1 MFFVVTFCLDNFK
14 NKEKLIFLVK
24 EKILALGLALF
35 SSYSISDEICRE
47 IKLVDEIKQSYYRE
61 ALKGQKRLG
70 IELQEFSLDSVKF
83 ERCYVPS
90 FSTQNQKKL
99 EDVLERVKKDVG
111 EHLPQGLQNQYSI
124 GKTFYPHDIEINL
137 AQEINSRILF
147 AAKDQNNI
155 ARAVIYPI
163 QSKGE
168 SSIKV
173 RREKNG
179 KINVEKGDI
188 LIDESI
194 IPSEDTIYYTLFS
207 EVLHKELHGITI
219 ELARNNISLDN
230 AVKMEEAIVHNVA
243 YQNSLGRD
251 FDAKSFHI
259 SHMDDN
265 GKYEFYRIIND
276 NIFPKNNTLKK
287 RQELIFVYQNSPER
301 VLNATL
307 VLKSKQKN

>member
-47 IKLVDEIKQSYYRE
+47 IKLVDEIKQSYYRV
-61 ALKGQKRLG
+61 ALEGQKRLG
-70 IELQEFSLDSVKF
+70 IELQEVSLDSVKF

-90 FSTQNQKKL
+90 SSTQNQKKL

-111 EHLPQGLQNQYSI
+111 EHLPQGLQNQYSL
-124 GKTFYPHDIEINL
+124 GRTFYPHDIEINL
-137 AQEINSRILF
+137 AQNIYFKTSF
-147 AAKDQNNI
+147 VAKDQNNKL
-155 ARAVIYPI
+155 RKVIHKTRI
-163 QSKGE
+163 SGE

-173 RREKNG
+173 RKEKNG

-194 IPSEDTIYYTLFS
+194 IPSEDTLYYTLFS
-207 EVLHKELHGITI
+207 EILHKELHGITI
-219 ELARNNISLDN
+219 ELARENRSLDN
-230 AVKMEEAIVHNVA
+230 VVKMEEAIVHNVA
-243 YQNSLGRD
+243 YQNSIERN
-251 FDAKSFHI
+251 FDAQSFHI
-259 SHMDDN
+259 SHMNNN
-265 GKYEFYRIIND
+265 GQYEFYRIIND